1 MRVLII
7 NLLFFLGACGSSPT
21 PKVKTPTEDPLAAEL
36 ARRATGKLP
45 PKAAVVTYAV
55 LLNAPPGDSEALKAQ
70 VDAAFKSPSPELAAV
85 VKAIDVRPALILVG
99 VPVEGLPINLDALL
113 ESAGPHRSAAKA
125 ATHAVFIR
133 YVGAPLVNADQIRGA
148 ELAAIAL
155 AGSGVIVDLSTRR
168 WFNGPELTAQLT
180 AANWEADQVTVYGEQ
195 LPDDRVLF
203 ASLGMAKFGLP
214 DVEVTGV
221 PLSIAAQQFGNFQ
234 RLVNAVRAQGYV
246 VPGDTVGTITVT
258 TCTRDSA
265 EYDHECVGFALDGAA
280 SEHP

>member
-1 MRVLII
+1 MK
-7 NLLFFLGACGSSPT
+7 NLLPILVFLGACGGSPT

-45 PKAAVVTYAV
+45 AKAAVVTYAV
-55 LLNAPPGDSEALKAQ
+55 LLNAPTGDSEALQAQ
-70 VDAAFKSPSPELAAV
+70 VDAAFKSPSPELATV
-85 VKAIDVRPALILVG
+85 IKAINSRPALILVG
-99 VPVEGLPINLDALL
+99 TPVEGLPINLDALL
-113 ESAGPHRSAAKA
+113 ESAGSHQSAAKA

-133 YVGAPLVNADQIRGA
+133 YVGAPLANADQIRSA
-148 ELAAIAL
+148 EIAAVSL

-168 WFNGPELTAQLT
+168 WFNSSELTAHLT
-180 AANWEADQVTVYGEQ
+180 ATSWEADQVTIYGEQ
-195 LPDDRVLF
+195 VPHDRVLF

-234 RLVNAVRAQGYV
+234 RLVNAVRAQGHV
-246 VPGDTVGTITVT
+246 VPGDTVSKITVT
-258 TCTRDSA
+258 TCTRDST